1 MKIGDIA
8 EIRTGLVL
16 VRKKAS
22 VEYEIK
28 KTYRLITLKNINDK
42 GEFNKED
49 FEIFESND
57 ELNKEYFTEKGDILI
72 RLSAP
77 YTTINIDEK
86 TTGLLVPSYFS
97 IIKLKTQKYIP
108 EYIAWYLNSDKVKR
122 ELIRSQTGTAMSTTN
137 KTIISSINIKEVP
150 IEEQERIAKIHELYL
165 RERNLLKSL
174 IKEKEQYYKGIT
186 DKLINLN

>member
-1 MKIGDIA
+1 MKLGNIA

-22 VEYEIK
+22 VEYEVK

-42 GEFNKED
+42 GVFNKED

-77 YTTINIDEK
+77 YTTINIDKK
-86 TTGLLVPSYFS
+86 TAGLLVPSYFS

-108 EYIAWYLNSDKVKR
+108 EYITWYLNSDKVKR

-137 KTIISSINIKEVP
+137 KTIISSIDIKEVP
-150 IEEQERIAKIHELYL
+150 IEEQEKIAKIHELYL
-165 RERNLLKSL
+165 RERNLLNIL